1 MILLKKQKAKK
12 VKPRG
17 SKKRRARFE
26 KESTPKQGEPEV
38 LSNTDIEV
46 VMEKDSNQ
54 GDKITDLLEE

>member
-1 MILLKKQKAKK
+1 MKKRKVKAKK
-12 VKPRG
+12 AKAKPK
-17 SKKRRARFE
+17 SPE
-26 KESTPKQGEPEV
+26 QGEPEV